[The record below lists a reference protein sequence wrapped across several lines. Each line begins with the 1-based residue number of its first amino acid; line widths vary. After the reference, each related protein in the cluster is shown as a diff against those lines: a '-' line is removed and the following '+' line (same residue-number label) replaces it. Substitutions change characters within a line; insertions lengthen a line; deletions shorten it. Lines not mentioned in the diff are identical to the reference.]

1 MTNKNFNNWI
11 PEIVYEDD
19 ENGMTSK
26 IPFIM
31 VPQEEHMPK
40 ILFMFESR
48 ETGEFEPDHEGNP
61 LPIVDMELHQ
71 YADMDYLKKG
81 LQPELFDLVRQCLGL
96 KPLLA
101 AAAEGTAI
109 SNKIRENLEN

>member
-1 MTNKNFNNWI
+1 MNVPTKNWV

-31 VPQEEHMPK
+31 VPKEEEMPK

-48 ETGEFEPDHEGNP
+48 ETGEFEPDSEGNP

-71 YADMDYLKKG
+71 YADMFYLKKG
-81 LQPELFDLVRQCLGL
+81 LHPAVYDMVRSCLGL
-96 KPLLA
+96 KPLKEA
-101 AAAEGTAI
+101 TASGSTI
-109 SNKIRENLEN
+109 TNKIRENLEK

>member
-1 MTNKNFNNWI
+1 MSTNNWI

-31 VPQEEHMPK
+31 VPPDEQMPK
-40 ILFMFESR
+40 IIFMFESR
-48 ETGEFEPDHEGNP
+48 ETGEFEPDIEGNP

-71 YADMDYLKKG
+71 YADMLYLKKG
-81 LQPELFDLVRQCLGL
+81 LSSEVYDMVRNCLGL
-96 KPLLA
+96 QPLKTA
-101 AAAEGTAI
+101 ANAGSNIT
-109 SNKIRENLEN
+109 NKIRENLEK

>member
-1 MTNKNFNNWI
+1 MSNNNWV

-19 ENGMTSK
+19 ENGMTSR

-31 VPQEEHMPK
+31 VPKEEVMPK

-48 ETGEFEPDHEGNP
+48 ETGEFEPDIEGNP

-71 YADMDYLKKG
+71 YADMLYLKKG
-81 LQPELFDLVRQCLGL
+81 LPANVYDMVRNCLGL
-96 KPLLA
+96 KPLREA
-101 AAAEGTAI
+101 ASAGSNIT
-109 SNKIRENLEN
+109 NKIRENLEK